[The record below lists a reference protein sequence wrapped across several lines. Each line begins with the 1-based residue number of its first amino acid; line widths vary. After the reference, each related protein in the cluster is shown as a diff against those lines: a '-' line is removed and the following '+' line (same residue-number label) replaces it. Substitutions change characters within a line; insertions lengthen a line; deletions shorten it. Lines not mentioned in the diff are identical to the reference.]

1 MNGKLAAIGVAC
13 LSLFVA
19 ACDGSAAGS
28 CSTAQDV
35 GTKMTALTD
44 DLQKAQNSGKIDQIR
59 AAEIA
64 QQIIDAARK
73 FGAAKDVHSHCEALD
88 RLRKDTG
95 L

>member
-1 MNGKLAAIGVAC
+1 MNGKLAAIGIAC
-13 LSLFVA
+13 LSLLLA

-35 GTKMTALTD
+35 GAKLTALTD
-44 DLQKAQNSGKIDQIR
+44 DLQRAQGTGKIDQMK

-73 FGAAKDVHSHCEALD
+73 FSTAKDHHSRCEALD
-88 RLRKDTG
+88 RIRKDTG